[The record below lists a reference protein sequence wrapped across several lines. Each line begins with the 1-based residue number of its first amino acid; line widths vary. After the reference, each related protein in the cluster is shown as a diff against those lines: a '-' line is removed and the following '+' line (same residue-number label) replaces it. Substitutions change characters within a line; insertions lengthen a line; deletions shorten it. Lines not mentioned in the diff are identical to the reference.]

1 MVTQGNWKRG
11 RARHRQGKQRRPS
24 KNFRRVK
31 KQRGGWIVYW
41 NAGWDG
47 IITVMAEAIFPR

>member
-1 MVTQGNWKRG
+1 MVTRSNWKRG
-11 RARHRQGKQRRPS
+11 RTRHRQEKRRRVS
-24 KNFRRVK
+24 KGFRRVK

-47 IITVMAEAIFPR
+47 IITVMAETAYTR